1 MSALFTT
8 TRLAVIRA
16 AVHQR
21 SRLRRRLSNL
31 PGSVRWF
38 RGDLD
43 SISLAAAQHTAALRY
58 FGPTNDRSGSFRDGV
73 EPPAARP
80 CPLCDFESTTIKP
93 ARYRIGPNQENP
105 QNACLAARP
114 VRCGARYLLTELTQQ
129 AERGR
134 GAQ

>member
-1 MSALFTT
+1 MDRTNYQYDLEYRADVR
-8 TRLAVIRA
+8 TRIRA
-16 AVHQR
+16 VATQ
-21 SRLRRRLSNL
+21 LLS
-31 PGSVRWF
+31 GEI
-38 RGDLD
+38 GM
-43 SISLAAAQHTAALRY
+43 IAAARELKQ
-58 FGPTNDRSGSFRDGV
+58 FRDGV